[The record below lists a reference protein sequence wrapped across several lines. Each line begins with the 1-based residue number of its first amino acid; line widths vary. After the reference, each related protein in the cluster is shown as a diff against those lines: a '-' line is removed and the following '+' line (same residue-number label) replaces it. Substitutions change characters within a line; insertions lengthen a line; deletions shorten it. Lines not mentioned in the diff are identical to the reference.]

1 MVVMVRC
8 NNKVTGRC
16 KESSKQGVVERPK
29 RSEAQKKKDAKQSKA
44 PRKRLRGKGRVSGY
58 A

>member
-1 MVVMVRC
+1 MVRC